1 MINMIIGM
9 KDNCLT
15 VVKNRNDDDTMLV
28 LALKADHIMSLFPN
42 CDMFVHPY
50 GELRY
55 RAFIDK
61 DELTDALIDSVSN
74 IKYDNFKH
82 FEDDKLMSAYYALS
96 RECHM
101 QFTEM
106 GGRTE

>member
-1 MINMIIGM
+1 M

-15 VVKNRNDDDTMLV
+15 IVRNKNDDDTMLV
-28 LALKADHIMSLFPN
+28 LALKADHIMSMFPD

-61 DELTDALIDSVSN
+61 HEVANTLSESILSIEYND
-74 IKYDNFKH
+74 FKH

-96 RECHM
+96 RECYV
-101 QFTEM
+101 QYTLN
-106 GGRTE
+106 R

>member
-1 MINMIIGM
+1 MIIGT
-9 KDNCLT
+9 KDNCIT
-15 VVKNRNDDDTMLV
+15 IVRNKNDDDTMLV
-28 LALKADHIMSLFPN
+28 LALKADHIMSMFPD

-61 DELTDALIDSVSN
+61 YEVTNALSKSILN
-74 IKYDNFKH
+74 IEYNDFKH

-96 RECHM
+96 RECYV
-101 QFTEM
+101 QYIDE
-106 GGRTE
+106 RV

>member
-1 MINMIIGM
+1 MIIGT

-15 VVKNRNDDDTMLV
+15 IVKNKNDDDTMLV
-28 LALKADHIMSLFPN
+28 LARKGDHIMFLFPD

-50 GELRY
+50 GELRC

-61 DELTDALIDSVSN
+61 HEVANVLSESILN
-74 IKYDNFKH
+74 IEYNDFKH

-96 RECHM
+96 REFYIQYM
-101 QFTEM
+101 DE
-106 GGRTE
+106 RV